1 MSATPYQPLRQ
12 ARRVVIKLGTQ
23 VVIELGQD
31 QQGRFAAERLAGLTA
46 QCAQLMAE
54 GKEIILVSSGAVG
67 LGRMALKLSGSLTL
81 NEKQACAAVGQSL
94 LMDAYRALFAQSG
107 LTPAQVLL
115 TATDFAD
122 RKHYLNLR
130 QTLETLLKLKA
141 IPIIN
146 ENDTTST
153 MELQE
158 ESYTK
163 GFGDND
169 MLSALVASKLDADL
183 LVILTNVDGIYT
195 DNPLTNPNAQRIAR
209 IENFQ
214 EELQR
219 IDASGQSLLGRGGMS
234 SKLEAARMA
243 SLSGVH
249 TFITSG
255 LQSGPLSPLLDAQ
268 AEEHGTLVLPQ
279 ANLSGKKRWIGMAS
293 GYHGAIVVNAGARK
307 ALVEKQA
314 SLLPIGI
321 LSVEGDFLANQVVRI
336 QDEAGVE
343 LGRGLTHFSSDEIER
358 IKGLPSD
365 QIAARLGFEA
375 MGKACEHE
383 EVIHRDNLVIFEEYG
398 V

>member
-1 MSATPYQPLRQ
+1 MNPNQSLRH
-12 ARRVVIKLGTQ
+12 AKRIVIKLGTQ
-23 VVIELGQD
+23 VVIELAGGGDGQ
-31 QQGRFAAERLAGLTA
+31 FASERLAGLTR
-46 QCAQLMAE
+46 QCAELVAQD
-54 GKEIILVSSGAVG
+54 KEVILVSSGAVG
-67 LGRMALKLSGSLTL
+67 LGRQALKLTGPLSL
-81 NEKQACAAVGQSL
+81 NEKQACAAVGQNL
-94 LMDAYRALFAQSG
+94 LMDAYRELFQQSG
-107 LTPAQVLL
+107 LITAQVLL

-130 QTLETLLKLKA
+130 QTLEALLKFRA

-195 DNPLTNPNAQRIAR
+195 DNPFTNPDAKRVSL

-214 EELQR
+214 DLQK

-249 TFITSG
+249 TLITSG
-255 LQSGPLSPLLDAQ
+255 LRPQPLSALLDA
-268 AEEHGTLVLPQ
+268 EEDPTGTIVLPQ
-279 ANLSGKKRWIGMAS
+279 ATLSGKKRWIGMAS

-307 ALVEKQA
+307 ALVEQHA
-314 SLLPIGI
+314 SLLAIGI
-321 LSVEGDFLANQVVRI
+321 TSVLGEFFAQQVISI
-336 QDEAGVE
+336 QDESGAE
-343 LGRGLTHFSSDEIER
+343 IGRGLTHFSSDEIER
-358 IKGLPSD
+358 IKGLRSE
-365 QIAARLGFEA
+365 QIADRLGLDP
-375 MGKACEHE
+375 HE
-383 EVIHRDNLVIFEEYG
+383 RAEEIVHRDNLVVFEEYG